1 MRFDIQLSDDACL
14 KEIGERLARLR
25 LNRNQTQADLA
36 REAGVSLRTMVR
48 LEQGESVQ
56 LTNLLR
62 VLRALDLLANLE
74 ALVPEP
80 AESPLQQLKRQG
92 HLRRRASRPRARSGV
107 AGKQDETEEESGWT
121 WGEDS

>member
-1 MRFDIQLSDDACL
+1 MKFESRLSDASCL
-14 KEIGERLARLR
+14 QEIGERMARLR

-36 REAGVSLRTMVR
+36 REAGVSLRTVVR

-62 VLRALDLLANLE
+62 LLRALDLLMNLE
-74 ALVPEP
+74 GLVPEP

-92 HLRRRASRPRARSGV
+92 RLRRRASGARSRG
-107 AGKQDETEEESGWT
+107 EPEEDDAESSWT

>member
-1 MRFDIQLSDDACL
+1 MKFDSQLSDTACL
-14 KEIGERLARLR
+14 HALGERLARLR

-36 REAGVSLRTMVR
+36 HEAGVSLRTVLR

-62 VLRALDLLANLE
+62 LLRALDLLGNLE

-92 HLRRRASRPRARSGV
+92 RMRRRASSPRHKEAPP
-107 AGKQDETEEESGWT
+107 ADAAQDDSWS

>member
-1 MRFDIQLSDDACL
+1 MKFENRVSDDSCL
-14 KEIGERLARLR
+14 QEIGERMARVR

-36 REAGVSLRTMVR
+36 REAGVSLRTVVR

-74 ALVPEP
+74 TLVPEP

-92 HLRRRASRPRARSGV
+92 RLRRRASSPRTS
-107 AGKQDETEEESGWT
+107 AGSEPAGEESNWS
-121 WGEDS
+121 WGEDT